1 MSSHE
6 ISPLRYPG
14 GKGSLAP
21 FLGRLIQG
29 QRRRPETYVE
39 PFAGGAGAALRLL
52 YDEYID
58 QIVLND
64 LDPGV
69 AAFWRSVFTATEDLA
84 RMIEKADVTIAAWH
98 LHHATYQARA
108 ESEDDL
114 RLGFATFFLN
124 RTNRSGIL
132 NARPIGGLQQTGA
145 WKIDARFNREALAW
159 RVRELGNYR
168 NRVTIAEEDG
178 VRLVERFLD
187 KEHFVYADPPYLQR
201 GSDLYL
207 NALTWEDHQRLAKA
221 LRGARSRWM
230 VTYDDDPRVHALYP
244 SQRRAIF
251 SIAHTAAEP
260 HVGREVAVFGNAVD
274 LGGLVGLGRQAEFV
288 A

>member
-14 GKGSLAP
+14 GKGGLAP
-21 FLGRLIQG
+21 FLGRLIQM
-29 QRRRPETYVE
+29 QKRRPETYVE
-39 PFAGGAGAALRLL
+39 PFAGGAGAAVRLL
-52 YDEYID
+52 YDEYVD
-58 QIVLND
+58 HIVLND
-64 LDPGV
+64 LDAGV
-69 AAFWRSVFTATEDLA
+69 AAFWRAVFHATEDFA
-84 RMIEKADVTIAAWH
+84 RLIETEDISIGAWH
-98 LHHATYQARA
+98 KHHGTYAARA
-108 ESEDDL
+108 ESDDDL

-132 NARPIGGLQQTGA
+132 SARPIGGLQQTGA
-145 WKIDARFNREALAW
+145 WKIDARFNRDALAW

-168 NRVTIAEEDG
+168 NRVTVTEEDG

-187 KEHFVYADPPYLQR
+187 KVHFVYADPPYLQR

-221 LRGARSRWM
+221 LRRARSRWM
-230 VTYDDDPRVHALYP
+230 LTYDEDPRVHALYP
-244 SQRRAIF
+244 TQRRVAF

-260 HVGREVAVFGNAVD
+260 HVGRELAVFGNAVD
-274 LGGLVGLGRQAEFV
+274 LDGLVGLGRQAEFV